1 MSVQLSEG
9 RDTRIKR
16 REDRLQDKD
25 KETGREGQV
34 MRNKNRD
41 RNRDDRDKRQ
51 EGNKE
56 RNETT
61 FVRVI
66 EFLPQGNRLR

>member
-9 RDTRIKR
+9 KDTRIKK

-25 KETGREGQV
+25 KETGREEEV
-34 MRNKNRD
+34 MRNKKRD

-51 EGNKE
+51 EENKK
-56 RNETT
+56 RNERT

-66 EFLPQGNRLR
+66 EFLPQGNRL